1 MTNIQLISWLLLT
14 LDSFQIDYYKY
25 APQLLFATFAILSSI
40 VATFFPETANK
51 VLPTTL
57 EEARALDKSKPT
69 KQSIGLAELKTA
81 V

>member
-1 MTNIQLISWLLLT
+1 MINLKLIYWLLLT

-25 APQLLFATFAILSSI
+25 APHLLFATFAILSSI

-57 EEARALDKSKPT
+57 EEARALDKSKPA
-69 KQSIGLAELKTA
+69 KQSIALADMKTA

>member
-1 MTNIQLISWLLLT
+1 MTNIKLISCLLLT

-25 APQLLFATFAILSSI
+25 APHLLFATFAILSSI

-69 KQSIGLAELKTA
+69 KQFIGLAEIKTA